1 VQLPRQF
8 ENECQKIRQEQFFMT
23 LRRVNLGVFSAS
35 TRIFMNCDPLSSM
48 AKAHR
53 CNILAD
59 CHIGGTDE
67 QKLFLDSSFSSQE
80 NGKTSRLCPPD
91 SSSSSSPSLVITS
104 ENR

>member
-1 VQLPRQF
+1 
-8 ENECQKIRQEQFFMT
+8 MT

-59 CHIGGTDE
+59 CHIGGTDK
-67 QKLFLDSSFSSQE
+67 QKLFFRFFFHIIFRLQE
-80 NGKTSRLCPPD
+80 NSRYPL
-91 SSSSSSPSLVITS
+91 SPVEAVVMGNSWL
-104 ENR
+104 RLLPWGPRA